1 MPEDIAAWFS
11 RMLLAW
17 MKDHQQEERSRAV
30 DIQKQLDNLRKQQDR
45 LLNLR
50 LLQEIEG
57 DTFLF
62 ELEVERRKS

>member
-1 MPEDIAAWFS
+1 
-11 RMLLAW
+11 MLLAW